1 MSTLTGMKRRW
12 LGLLVVG
19 LAFLLGGCGAAP
31 PRLTPPARPVPDLR
45 GTWTGTW
52 GGTPLTLVVLE
63 QTDDA
68 ASDGVTLGPWM
79 LLGER
84 LPGLSGV
91 LTFTVKG
98 EPVSVNF
105 RARLGDSNG
114 TLTLVL
120 DSLTTNGEQI
130 TLTQV
135 DEHRMTGEGTSRASW
150 EPQGRI
156 ELVRRGAERPG
167 AERR

>member
-1 MSTLTGMKRRW
+1 MKPSALAVLAAGLT
-12 LGLLVVG
+12 V
-19 LAFLLGGCGAAP
+19 LLGSCGPAA
-31 PRLTPPARPVPDLR
+31 PRLTPPSRQLPDLR

-52 GGTPLTLVVLE
+52 GGTRLTLFVLE

-68 ASDGVTLGPWM
+68 ASGGVTLDPWV

-91 LTFTVKG
+91 LTFTAKG

-120 DSLTTNGEQI
+120 DSLTTNGEHI

-135 DEHRMTGEGTSRASW
+135 EEHRMTGDGTSRASW

-156 ELVRRGAERPG
+156 ELVRRGARRPG